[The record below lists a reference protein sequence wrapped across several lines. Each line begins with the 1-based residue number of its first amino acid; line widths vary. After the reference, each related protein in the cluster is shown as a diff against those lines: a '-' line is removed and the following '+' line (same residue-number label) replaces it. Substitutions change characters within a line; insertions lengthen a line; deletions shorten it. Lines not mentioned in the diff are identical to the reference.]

1 MIVRDI
7 IAEPLRAHQ
16 GGNRGELNL
25 KVDRLLKEC
34 GLGVEFGRRYPHELS
49 GGQKQRVAIARAL
62 AISPS
67 LVVLDE
73 PTSALDVSVQA
84 QILNLLKKL
93 RTEFNL
99 SFLFIS
105 HNLIVIRHMSDRI
118 LVMYAGEIVETGLTE
133 DVFTKPFHPYT
144 IALLS
149 SVPIPDPKTKRE
161 RIILEGEVPNLV
173 EPPKGCRFHPRCPM
187 AFEICGWTAF
197 EVLESFKTVLTSGRY
212 PFLTDGVR
220 LKELTVENETTFRA
234 LIEGAVSDELLEK
247 IKQALSS
254 EKNRFDGRSLR
265 AIKEV
270 SKSSGASDTSLEITL
285 HEYSR
290 PLLTKLDG
298 DHFVACHL
306 TSRSPQGSSG
316 MKEEIVMTVAKQQQ
330 LV

>member
-1 MIVRDI
+1 M
-7 IAEPLRAHQ
+7 
-16 GGNRGELNL
+16 
-25 KVDRLLKEC
+25 
-34 GLGVEFGRRYPHELS
+34 GVEFGRRYPHELS

-118 LVMYAGEIVETGLTE
+118 IVMYAGEIVETGFTE

-144 IALLS
+144 VALLS

-173 EPPKGCRFHPRCPM
+173 DPPKGCRFHPRCPM
-187 AFEICGWTAF
+187 AFEICGWTSS
-197 EVLESFKTVLTSGRY
+197 EVLESFRTVLTSGRY
-212 PFLTDGVR
+212 PSITNIVHLKQFLIESEIVF
-220 LKELTVENETTFRA
+220 KV
-234 LIEGAVSDELLEK
+234 LIEGTVSDQMLEE
-247 IKQALSS
+247 IKQSS
-254 EKNRFDGRSLR
+254 EYGK
-265 AIKEV
+265 
-270 SKSSGASDTSLEITL
+270 
-285 HEYSR
+285 
-290 PLLTKLDG
+290 
-298 DHFVACHL
+298 
-306 TSRSPQGSSG
+306 
-316 MKEEIVMTVAKQQQ
+316 KQ
-330 LV
+330 VRW